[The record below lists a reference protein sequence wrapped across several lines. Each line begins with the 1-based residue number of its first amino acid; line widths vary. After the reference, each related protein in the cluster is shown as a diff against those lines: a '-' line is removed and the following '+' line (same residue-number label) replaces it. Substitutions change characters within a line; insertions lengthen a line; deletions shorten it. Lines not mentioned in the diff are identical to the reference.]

1 MDARDGDREVA
12 GWRIAFEALR
22 PRMPELLPLRLRA
35 SLLEVLGY
43 RNPVRR
49 ISLISIISAGIR
61 VGWRRVM

>member
-1 MDARDGDREVA
+1 
-12 GWRIAFEALR
+12 
-22 PRMPELLPLRLRA
+22 MPELLPLRLRA